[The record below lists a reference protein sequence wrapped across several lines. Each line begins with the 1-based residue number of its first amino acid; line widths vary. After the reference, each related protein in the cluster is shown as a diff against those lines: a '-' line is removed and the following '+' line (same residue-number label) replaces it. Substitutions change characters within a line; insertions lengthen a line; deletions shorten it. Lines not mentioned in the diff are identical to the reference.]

1 MKNLSLTLF
10 AVLFVL
16 ACSCLAEEIVT
27 PDHLTEKAESD
38 AVKVGVVEFVV
49 VGGEATESEKANA
62 EEIEEIEVIEEEEED
77 AFTSPYLAGPAEIL
91 ASLTIPLSFTGVG
104 AGAGLLPA
112 TENYLGM
119 AVTPFTTIAG
129 TGVGAVCGALFAPYV
144 LLKGVF
150 DCFTLGAFAD
160 DTFDVIDTT
169 DVVED
174 KVYFVNDLVLLNDP
188 FESAEEIEDEG
199 EDEPEE
205 EEPNSEEEET
215 EE

>member
-62 EEIEEIEVIEEEEED
+62 EEIEVIEEEEED

-104 AGAGLLPA
+104 ARAGLLPA
-112 TENYLGM
+112 KDNYLGM
-119 AVTPFTTIAG
+119 AVKPFTTIAD

-160 DTFDVIDTT
+160 DTFDVIDIT

-174 KVYFVNDLVLLNDP
+174 MVYFVNDLVLLNDP

-205 EEPNSEEEET
+205 EEPNPEEEET